1 MFVVN
6 FIADKIRRLPYVAN
20 YLEQQRLLALARE
33 RRRKERI
40 AKFEAHRKLHPMLVR
55 TRPNVTKFFSITAL
69 LQQVAEQQDNPTN
82 KAIAMGF
89 LGAAL
94 GIVWL

>member
-1 MFVVN
+1 
-6 FIADKIRRLPYVAN
+6 
-20 YLEQQRLLALARE
+20 
-33 RRRKERI
+33 
-40 AKFEAHRKLHPMLVR
+40 MLVR